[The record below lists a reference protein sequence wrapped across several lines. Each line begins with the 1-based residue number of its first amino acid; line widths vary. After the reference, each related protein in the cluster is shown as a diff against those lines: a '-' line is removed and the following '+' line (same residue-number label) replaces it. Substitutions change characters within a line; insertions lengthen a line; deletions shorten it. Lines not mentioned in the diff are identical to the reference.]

1 MIDRLTGA
9 ARAEPGA
16 EATWW
21 ALAALRI
28 FMGVLWLA
36 NLSWKLPPDFGRDD
50 PEGLLYNFRLA
61 EEHAVFGFLQTFM
74 REVVIPSFTAFGWLV
89 FVVEAL
95 IGALLVLGLFT
106 RLAALAG
113 FVQALLITLL
123 VVRAPDEWFWTYAMF
138 LAIHAV
144 LFVTPAAR
152 RLSLDAVLR
161 ARRAP

>member
-1 MIDRLTGA
+1 LIERLTGA

-16 EATWW
+16 DAALW
-21 ALAALRI
+21 ALAALRV
-28 FMGVLWLA
+28 FTGVLWLA

-50 PEGLLYNFRLA
+50 PEGLLYNVELA

-74 REVVIPSFTAFGWLV
+74 REVVIPNFTAFGWLV
-89 FVVEAL
+89 FLVEATV
-95 IGALLVLGLFT
+95 GTLLVLGLFT

-113 FVQALLITLL
+113 LVQALLITLL

-144 LFVTPAAR
+144 LFLTPAAA
-152 RLSLDAVLR
+152 RLSLDALVR
-161 ARRAP
+161 SRRAS